1 MHRGELVNLVR
12 RCFSD
17 DAADH
22 LNRGLVK
29 ARVTQGGALEKIL
42 FPNCYDMEATV
53 RGVISVVQ
61 WNFMDASSLTV
72 AYDTCIDACQLRLNG
87 DQLVMPLAG
96 PESGEAR
103 FDIDRWYHWG
113 NTPQTVARAIGSL
126 EGEIGSFAESILR
139 LFRVYTVHLMLTSAC
154 ALPGFT
160 LAFNAARRDQIH
172 LWNQQLMRVY
182 GSMLG
187 IQNDPFLLSCHAMAF
202 ATELFPDHV

>member
-1 MHRGELVNLVR
+1 MHRGELINLIR

-29 ARVTQGGALEKIL
+29 CRVTIGAALKKIL
-42 FPNCYDMEATV
+42 FPNCYDMSSAV
-53 RGVISVVQ
+53 RGVVSVVQ
-61 WNFMDASSLTV
+61 WNFMDASSLTI
-72 AYDTCIDACQLRLNG
+72 AYDTCLDACQLRLNG
-87 DQLVMPLAG
+87 DQLVTPLAG

-103 FDIDRWYHWG
+103 FDIDRWHHWG
-113 NTPQTVARAIGSL
+113 TMPQTVAKAIDGL

-139 LFRVYTVHLMLTSAC
+139 LFRVYTVHLMLTGAC

-160 LAFNAARRDQIH
+160 NAFDAARRDQVY
-172 LWNQQLMRVY
+172 LWNQQLMCIY

-187 IQNDPFLLSCHAMAF
+187 IQDEPISLSCHAMSF
-202 ATELFPDHV
+202 TTELFPGHA